1 MSVGTLDNHTSISVQ
16 RGKGKTSA
24 SRIIRGWLDRS
35 EIAACHE
42 LSCTDTVQAADP
54 HLVQRVKDLTSGG
67 IDFASEVIGA
77 KSAFKTT
84 RNGGESIGIE
94 FGWYED
100 QCPYASLVG
109 HAKEIR
115 GSMVRSAVADRDI
128 PCYLQYNLEGMCL
141 VDRLASGFRGA
152 KF

>member
-1 MSVGTLDNHTSISVQ
+1 VLVRSIITPLSQ
-16 RGKGKTSA
+16 FSA
-24 SRIIRGWLDRS
+24 ARVRPAHRVLFGIDLIEVILPL
-35 EIAACHE
+35 ATE

-54 HLVQRVKDLTSGG
+54 RLVQRVKDLTSGG

-84 RNGGESIGIE
+84 RKGGESIGIE

-115 GSMVRSAVADRDI
+115 GSMVRAAVADRDI

-141 VDRLASGFRGA
+141 VDPLASGFRGA